1 MSNQSNPCTNVRA
14 LTAGCESPHEDL
26 VTCGCPQRTMVPE
39 RPTSLPFEP
48 IPENN
53 LKMKQWLLERYAGST
68 FNTCPRR
75 ALPCMAGPPMEI
87 HIDSDAKPRVCN
99 KPAPVPLH
107 WQQRVHDDL
116 IRDEA
121 LGVIERVPHG
131 VPVTW
136 CHRMVVTRKHD
147 GTPRRTVEI
156 PSMLP
161 MEW

>member
-1 MSNQSNPCTNVRA
+1 
-14 LTAGCESPHEDL
+14 
-26 VTCGCPQRTMVPE
+26 MVPE

-68 FNTCPRR
+68 FNTCPHR

-121 LGVIERVPHG
+121 LGVIERFDAILSDFP
-131 VPVTW
+131 
-136 CHRMVVTRKHD
+136 RKERCVDDTIHYD
-147 GTPRRTVEI
+147 DDH
-156 PSMLP
+156 
-161 MEW
+161 